1 MLHRFRPPI
10 AHLPLPGR
18 LNNPFH
24 YTPHPLCE
32 LAAQELQDY
41 LAKKTAWSD
50 ELSAGKMFGVLIVR
64 DSAGRVG
71 FLAAFSGNLA
81 GSNRHE
87 YFVPPIYDMLQPGDF
102 FRTEEA
108 AISAINRQIEALET
122 NPRYRAC
129 RQELGGLEA
138 QAAQELS
145 LAKTRMSAA
154 KAVRETRRREHP
166 DEATLTAL
174 NRESQH
180 EKAELRR
187 LKQAWEKRIESSR
200 NELTTF
206 TGQIETLRTERKVRS
221 AALQTKLFR
230 EFRLLNPLGEIKD
243 LVEIFASTPQETPP
257 AGAGECAAPKLL
269 QYAFEHH
276 LTPLALAEF
285 WWGASP
291 KGEVRRH
298 GHYYPACR
306 GKCSPILGHMLRGL
320 NVEPEPERANMS
332 ATPELLYEDL
342 WLAAVFKPAGM
353 LSVPGKST
361 APSVLGWARERYPEA
376 TGPIIVHRLDM
387 DTSGVLL
394 LAKTKE
400 VHQNLQSQFKNRTV
414 KKRYIALLNGE
425 IVLPRGRIELPLR
438 PDPHDRP
445 RQTVD
450 PLQGKPAITEYEVL
464 EFRDGLT
471 RIAFYPLTGRTHQLR
486 VHAAYPS
493 GLNAPI
499 VGDRLYGTA
508 ARRLCLHAE
517 RIEFRHPGTGDWL
530 QIEKP
535 ADF

>member
-1 MLHRFRPPI
+1 MLHRFRHPI
-10 AHLPLPGR
+10 AHLPFPVR

-24 YTPHPLCE
+24 YTPHPLCK

-41 LAKKTAWSD
+41 LAKKIAWSD
-50 ELSAGKMFGVLIVR
+50 ELSAGKMFGVLVVR
-64 DSAGRVG
+64 DSTGTVG

-87 YFVPPIYDMLQPGDF
+87 YFVPPVYDMLQPGDF

-108 AISAINRQIEALET
+108 TISALNRQIETLET
-122 NPRYRAC
+122 DAHYRSC
-129 RQELGGLEA
+129 RQELSNFEA

-145 LAKTRMSAA
+145 AAKNRMSTAKTI
-154 KAVRETRRREHP
+154 RETRRREHP
-166 DEATLTAL
+166 NEAILATL

-180 EKAELRR
+180 DKAELRR
-187 LKQAWEKRIESSR
+187 LKQVWEKRIESQR

-206 TGQIETLRTERKVRS
+206 TERIETLRKERKARS

-230 EFRLLNPLGEIKD
+230 EFRLLNALGEVKN
-243 LVEIFASTPQETPP
+243 LVEIFAPTPQETPP

-276 LTPLALAEF
+276 LTPLSLAEF
-285 WWGASP
+285 WWGTSP

-320 NVEPEPERANMS
+320 NVEPEQERADMS
-332 ATPELLYEDL
+332 ATPELLYEDS

-400 VHQNLQSQFKNRTV
+400 AHQNLQSQFKNRTV
-414 KKRYIALLNGE
+414 KKRYIALLE
-425 IVLPRGRIELPLR
+425 GRITPQKGCIELPLR
-438 PDPHDRP
+438 PDSHDRP
-445 RQTVD
+445 RQMVD
-450 PLQGKPAITEYEVL
+450 PQHGKPAITEYEAL
-464 EFRDGLT
+464 ESRNELT

-486 VHAAYPS
+486 VHAAHPS

-517 RIEFRHPGTGDWL
+517 RIGFRHPATGDWL